1 MLFIYLTGGPT
12 SFSISK
18 ADIARI
24 SSGNLLDVL
33 LGLRYVIEVGS
44 RSTVDVY
51 ILPVGESIG
60 QTKSSWLTET
70 HYTSMNGRSGLTGK

>member
-24 SSGNLLDVL
+24 SSGNLLDML

-44 RSTVDVY
+44 GSIVDVY
-51 ILPVGESIG
+51 ILPVGETIG
-60 QTKSSWLTET
+60 QTKSSSLTET
-70 HYTSMNGRSGLTGK
+70 RNTT